1 MKVIIVE
8 DEPYAADRLI
18 DQLHVLDPSIEIL
31 GTAGGVSEAANLLLS
46 KNPDLVFLD
55 VQLSDGLCFEIF
67 DRVIAKWPVIFTT
80 AYDQYAIDAFKLHSI
95 AYLLKPIKKDELAA
109 SHIKFHQIRQL
120 FQPDMDLLA
129 REISN
134 TSYKKRFLVEIGQ
147 KVKTIDVNDVAYFA
161 ARDKAVFM
169 SLFSGQS
176 IPVDYSLDKLE
187 ALIDPAI
194 FFRINRKYIIQLKA
208 ITSMTNYS
216 RKRMKVELNPPIK
229 ETADTLVSIEKAA
242 EFRQWLDR

>member
-8 DEPYAADRLI
+8 DEPYAADRLT
-18 DQLHVLDPSIEIL
+18 DQLQALDPSIEIL
-31 GTAGGVSEAANLLLS
+31 GTAGSVAEASNLLSS
-46 KNPDLVFLD
+46 KSPDLVFLD

-67 DRVIAKWPVIFTT
+67 DRVIAKWPAIFTT

-95 AYLLKPIKKDELAA
+95 GYLLKPIKKDELAT
-109 SHIKFHQIRQL
+109 SLIKYHQIRQL

-134 TSYKKRFLVEIGQ
+134 TNYKKRFLVEIGP
-147 KVKTIDVNDVAYFA
+147 KIKTIDVTDIAYFVA
-161 ARDKAVFM
+161 KDKAVFM
-169 SLFSGQS
+169 SLFSGQR
-176 IPVDYSLDKLE
+176 IPADYSLDKLE
-187 ALIDPAI
+187 ALIDPAM

-216 RKRMKVELNPPIK
+216 RRRMKVELNPPIK